1 MVRYYTVAVDMAD
14 GSDVPDETFKYH
26 IMALARYSRI
36 KLSAKG
42 VVYKSLSV
50 TTNNGDEILARES
63 FGEA

>member
-1 MVRYYTVAVDMAD
+1 MVRYYTVAMDMAD
-14 GSDVPDETFKYH
+14 GSDVPEETFKYH

-36 KLSAKG
+36 NLSAQG

-50 TTNNGDEILARES
+50 TTDNGDEILARES